1 MNADLMITI
10 AFCLYVLVGSLAVG
24 VLVAKSTRD
33 DNAKEADAKR
43 RAAVSEP
50 AGGSRQPRSARLHAG
65 CRPEYPSK
73 KRSRATRSGERPAA
87 VWLGPEKDR
96 K

>member
-24 VLVAKSTRD
+24 VLAAKSIRD

-43 RAAVSEP
+43 RAAGGEP
-50 AGGSRQPRSARLHAG
+50 ADESRGHGRKRL
-65 CRPEYPSK
+65 
-73 KRSRATRSGERPAA
+73 
-87 VWLGPEKDR
+87 
-96 K
+96 

>member
-10 AFCLYVLVGSLAVG
+10 AFCLNVLVGSLAVG
-24 VLVAKSTRD
+24 VVVAKSILD

-43 RAAVSEP
+43 RPAGNEP
-50 AGGSRQPRSARLHAG
+50 ADGSRTATVDEAAGGRAERSIG
-65 CRPEYPSK
+65 
-73 KRSRATRSGERPAA
+73 
-87 VWLGPEKDR
+87 VR

>member
-10 AFCLYVLVGSLAVG
+10 AFCLYVLIGSLAVG
-24 VLVAKSTRD
+24 VLAAKSIRD

-43 RAAVSEP
+43 RAPVGEPADGRRRPRSRRLQAELPTGVSEQE
-50 AGGSRQPRSARLHAG
+50 AEPRNSLR
-65 CRPEYPSK
+65 
-73 KRSRATRSGERPAA
+73 RATPA
-87 VWLGPEKDR
+87 VWLGPERSR